1 MIIFLG
7 EESIINISLIGLG
20 LLVALYTIFS
30 DRINDFRENRNS
42 RFIDLSKEEIKK
54 IRELKTN
61 EDKQTKEEL
70 IDLWQEKKKIE
81 SGLSYHQ
88 DLGYFI
94 SGILFIIS
102 ILIVFVVSY
111 FNKFENIL
119 IYSQFLLLA
128 GLINFFYIWIRTML
142 DMRTLFK
149 WKMEIVEGN
158 KEEKEDKVEK
168 HLRDIKET
176 LKESEER
183 QRQKDFKEMLG
194 FIRLEKRDE

>member
-7 EESIINISLIGLG
+7 EESIINIYVIGLG